1 MKKFG
6 LSLLLAAAAFASAAE
21 AAVRIDINNDST
33 EDCSVALNARIDQT
47 TWLTVGWYVYVA
59 GEEAPIILDDVNDIR
74 SVYLYHDCSLKVQ
87 DHDETKRAWV
97 KSNRKFSD
105 TIPMDGQQGYEE
117 VTFVRLQQGSYTIP
131 SF

>member
-1 MKKFG
+1 MRLCRIYGFLLRLVVLCDPHIVPFLLEPAVLAFEDVSYLLG
-6 LSLLLAAAAFASAAE
+6 LRFYL
-21 AAVRIDINNDST
+21 
-33 EDCSVALNARIDQT
+33 
-47 TWLTVGWYVYVA
+47 Y
-59 GEEAPIILDDVNDIR
+59 APIILDDVNDIR